1 MCRQD
6 PPSKVQAADSLLQS
20 PSQSPSQSPEGAEM
34 DTPEVLLPS
43 QMDGLDT
50 VGENRGGEG

>member
-6 PPSKVQAADSLLQS
+6 PPSKVQAADSLL
-20 PSQSPSQSPEGAEM
+20 QSPSQSPEGAEM